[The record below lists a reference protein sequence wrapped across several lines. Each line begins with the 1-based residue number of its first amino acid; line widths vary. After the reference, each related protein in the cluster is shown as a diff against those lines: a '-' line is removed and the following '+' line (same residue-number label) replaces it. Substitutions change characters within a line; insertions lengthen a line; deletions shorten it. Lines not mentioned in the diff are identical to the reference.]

1 MSIHVALHHVT
12 HYRYD
17 RLINLGPQVVR
28 LRPAPHCR
36 TRILSYSLRVE
47 PAKHF
52 INWQQDPQAN
62 YLARLVF
69 PETTREFRIEVDLVA
84 EMAVINPFDFFLEP
98 HAFVAQEWMRLS
110 QAPTWSSERERFEPR
125 VVGLRLYAVA
135 TATGYDVMPG
145 GLARVSPETG
155 TEVISMQRGGSS
167 KDIWVLDGAATVYES
182 LLQPRL
188 TARDIVRAGFYSPSR
203 AVENLFWMGRYAERV
218 ESVGR
223 LLRATALRLVE
234 SDPST
239 SAGVEILTALCE
251 GARLGEIAPAS
262 EPQSSSRKKTKK
274 VANGGDDW
282 LLAAVGNPRVLNG
295 LPATTARLLYC
306 ATQLRDRIS
315 LDNWHTVQHLA
326 HAHEPPPQD
335 IEAALTILDQVLPAC
350 TALAGYSFDDMT
362 RDDAWRFLVTGRRLE
377 RMAFIASVVSQV
389 LARPEEEREAAL
401 GALLEIGNIIIT
413 YRARYQRQPELLPV
427 IDLLVKDESN
437 PHAVCFQLALLS
449 REIHEFEARL
459 GFRAINNPRPLLQ
472 SLRGFDLAE
481 LDNNR
486 LSHGEPGR
494 LGEGLGAILR
504 ACERLAHGLSDELS
518 QRFFVHAGERP
529 QASVAA

>member
-1 MSIHVALHHVT
+1 
-12 HYRYD
+12 
-17 RLINLGPQVVR
+17 
-28 LRPAPHCR
+28 
-36 TRILSYSLRVE
+36 
-47 PAKHF
+47 
-52 INWQQDPQAN
+52 
-62 YLARLVF
+62 
-69 PETTREFRIEVDLVA
+69 
-84 EMAVINPFDFFLEP
+84 
-98 HAFVAQEWMRLS
+98 
-110 QAPTWSSERERFEPR
+110 
-125 VVGLRLYAVA
+125 
-135 TATGYDVMPG
+135 
-145 GLARVSPETG
+145 
-155 TEVISMQRGGSS
+155 
-167 KDIWVLDGAATVYES
+167 
-182 LLQPRL
+182 
-188 TARDIVRAGFYSPSR
+188 
-203 AVENLFWMGRYAERV
+203 VENLFWMGRYAERV